1 MCSVA
6 ADLPMEWSRSGD
18 GDEELLMG
26 EASCGGDEPVEWVQV
41 AVVAGRARAHIISGR
56 LSSAGLPVSL
66 TQEAA
71 GISLFP
77 TDFVSMAMVFG
88 SPENLLLAMMGNE
101 VDAYLHGAR
110 WSPGE

>member
-1 MCSVA
+1 MGSVA
-6 ADLPMEWSRSGD
+6 ADLPIDWSRSTEGE
-18 GDEELLMG
+18 EELLTG

-56 LSSAGLPVSL
+56 LQSAGLPVSI

-77 TDFVSMAMVFG
+77 TMVG
-88 SPENLLLAMMGNE
+88 ILGTVYIWVPKEYVGRAETILMVE
-101 VDAYLHGAR
+101 WD
-110 WSPGE
+110 EEE

>member
-71 GISLFP
+71 GISVFP
-77 TDFVSMAMVFG
+77 TMVGILGTVHIWVPKEFVGRAEAILVV
-88 SPENLLLAMMGNE
+88 EWDE
-101 VDAYLHGAR
+101 
-110 WSPGE
+110 EE